1 MKRSLIIGLLFFF
14 LLAFSLPNFLVLA
27 EVSPV
32 QERQTLEE
40 ELKQLEEEISQ
51 YKKNVE
57 ETQKERKTLQNKIYI
72 LENQIKKLD
81 LQIYQSNILIDDLG
95 IQIEDTGDSID
106 KTALKIEGSKEK
118 LANILRALYEED
130 QRPLVEIL
138 LAEGISDFFDNLVAL
153 ETLNVKNQ
161 ELLNHIKSLKI
172 TLEDQKQSLDEEKDD
187 MENLVVV
194 RILQRQE
201 NEKINEE
208 QEELLVITKG
218 QEATYQKILAD
229 TEKEAQ
235 EIRSRIF
242 DLIGVPDAPTFGEA
256 VDIAKII
263 SAQTGIRPAFLL
275 AVLKQESNI
284 GQNVGQCYLK
294 NTSTG
299 SGVIISTGKSV
310 SRVMKPSRDVQP
322 FLQIIKDLGRDPLN
336 TPVSCPMSYGYG
348 GAMGPAQFIPSTWN
362 IYSSRLSSILGKPA
376 DPWSIKDA
384 FLASAIYLVDL
395 GANRDV
401 YGAEWCAAVSYFSGN
416 CSRKNQIKY
425 EFYGDNVRAIANGYE
440 KDIQELEKLK

>member
-1 MKRSLIIGLLFFF
+1 
-14 LLAFSLPNFLVLA
+14 
-27 EVSPV
+27 
-32 QERQTLEE
+32 
-40 ELKQLEEEISQ
+40 
-51 YKKNVE
+51 
-57 ETQKERKTLQNKIYI
+57 
-72 LENQIKKLD
+72 
-81 LQIYQSNILIDDLG
+81 
-95 IQIEDTGDSID
+95 
-106 KTALKIEGSKEK
+106 
-118 LANILRALYEED
+118 
-130 QRPLVEIL
+130 
-138 LAEGISDFFDNLVAL
+138 
-153 ETLNVKNQ
+153 
-161 ELLNHIKSLKI
+161 
-172 TLEDQKQSLDEEKDD
+172 

>member
-14 LLAFSLPNFLVLA
+14 LLDFSLPNFLVLA

>member
-95 IQIEDTGDSID
+95 IQIEDTRDSID

-229 TEKEAQ
+229 TEKKAQ